1 MELSLHQ
8 YLHYSQHEQPTE
20 PGLYCS
26 LVWDLRETPAGAAR
40 HVKKL
45 DKPLSTRRLNEP
57 ATFPPV
63 TSLQITC
70 DIFPEPWVI
79 KATNTAG
86 VRGATVTLL
95 DVLNAIYTALHVPLG
110 TQAWNDLPTK
120 KQQRVQAAFE
130 RRCRL
135 ALNPDSC
142 FAQGMLRI
150 DCLVNHTVFGGLSVS
165 LEKPR
170 TCILSLR
177 RPSP

>member
-8 YLHYSQHEQPTE
+8 YLHYSQHQQPTE
-20 PGLYCS
+20 PGVYCP

-40 HVKKL
+40 HVNKL
-45 DKPLSTRRLNEP
+45 DRPLSTRRLNEP
-57 ATFPPV
+57 ATYPPV
-63 TSLQITC
+63 TSLRITC

-79 KATNTAG
+79 RATNVAG
-86 VRGATVTLL
+86 VTLL
-95 DVLNAIYTALHVPLG
+95 DVLNAIYTALHARLD
-110 TQAWNDLPTK
+110 TQTWNDLPTK

-142 FAQGMLRI
+142 FAQGRLRI
-150 DCLVNHTVFGGLSVS
+150 DCLVNHTMFGGLSVS
-165 LEKPR
+165 LETPQ

-177 RPSP
+177 RPLP